1 MPAKGLPG
9 VTDGGSK
16 HGSKVPGLSCIG
28 LCPISCAMW
37 PSLSH
42 VNTTVEDLTGQQPN
56 SSNTQEGTCWPGRAG
71 KATAGE
77 ADGQMEAS
85 IKGSKVLWTKKG
97 SQELRTSH
105 IRHQSRRK
113 KFNML
118 SHAGHRASCS
128 RHPAP
133 LHSV

>member
-1 MPAKGLPG
+1 MEMPAKGLPG

-16 HGSKVPGLSCIG
+16 QGSKVPGLSYIG
-28 LCPISCAMW
+28 LCPISFAMW

-77 ADGQMEAS
+77 ADGQTEAS
-85 IKGSKVLWTKKG
+85 VKGSKVLWTKKDPKNP
-97 SQELRTSH
+97 ELAT
-105 IRHQSRRK
+105 
-113 KFNML
+113 
-118 SHAGHRASCS
+118 
-128 RHPAP
+128 
-133 LHSV
+133 